1 MASDSVDPLPFSHR
15 YALHNFLSEDDRDMM
30 HTVNKKTFSGTA
42 VAVAAV
48 AMAATPASATVFS
61 YAATSASLG
70 PLGQSIPGTD
80 GSTVAS
86 VATTYDD
93 VTEVFTWEATFNPG
107 NDAASP
113 HANGFTLVVND
124 GPMPKGH
131 TGELAAIY
139 FDATT
144 PGVTPTVTA
153 YAYNGADS
161 ATSFRYSNAVDDAAN
176 GNGTPDQIVTSIND
190 PFVIAAS
197 SVDNADG
204 TRTMRMELDATSIN
218 AHTPQQPSVD
228 TMNGNAPLNWEGLRF
243 ANDIGIWF
251 HSFDLTRGVQY
262 DADGYIELG
271 DGSLSSTG
279 WWVASNYSAV
289 DATSLTATVV
299 PEPASLALAAGGL
312 LMIVGRR
319 RRRA

>member
-1 MASDSVDPLPFSHR
+1 
-15 YALHNFLSEDDRDMM
+15 MM
-30 HTVNKKTFSGTA
+30 NRLNTKTLSGTA
-42 VAVAAV
+42 VALAAA
-48 AMAATPASATVFS
+48 AMTATPASATVFS
-61 YAATSASLG
+61 YEATDAELG
-70 PLGQSIPGTD
+70 PLGRSIPGTD

-107 NDAASP
+107 TDAISP

-139 FDATT
+139 FDATV
-144 PGVTPTVTA
+144 PGATPTVTA

-161 ATSFRYSNAVDDAAN
+161 ATSFRYSNAVDNAAD
-176 GNGTPDQIVTSIND
+176 GNGTPDQIVSSLND
-190 PFVIAAS
+190 SFVIAAS

-228 TMNGNAPLNWEGLRF
+228 TMNGDAPLEWEGLRF
-243 ANDIGIWF
+243 ASEIGIWF

-262 DADGYIELG
+262 NSDGYIDLG
-271 DGSLSSTG
+271 DGSLASTG

-289 DATSLTATVV
+289 DATSLPTGTVV

-312 LMIVGRR
+312 LMVAGRR
-319 RRRA
+319 RRWA